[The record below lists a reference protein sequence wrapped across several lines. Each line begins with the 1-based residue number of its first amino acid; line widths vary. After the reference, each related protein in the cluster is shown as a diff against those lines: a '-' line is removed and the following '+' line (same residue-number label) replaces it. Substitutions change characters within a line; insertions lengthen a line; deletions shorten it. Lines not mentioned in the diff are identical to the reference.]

1 MNDVD
6 RFLAHYGVPGMK
18 WGVRRKRSKSA
29 RSTASKL
36 SDTELKKRVTRLEM
50 EKKYVTLTTQKSQG
64 DTSTMKKGAAVVGSV
79 VANAGKRA
87 VADFT
92 AGQFKK
98 ALEAGAKS
106 AAVKKAAG
114 G

>member
-1 MNDVD
+1 MNDSD
-6 RFLAHYGVPGMK
+6 IFLKHYGVAGMK
-18 WGVRRKRSKSA
+18 WGVRRKRKGSA
-29 RSTASKL
+29 RSTAKKL
-36 SDTELKKRVTRLEM
+36 SDTELKKRVNRLEM
-50 EKKYVTLTTQKSQG
+50 EKKYVTLTTQRSQ
-64 DTSTMKKGAAVVGSV
+64 STASKGASVVGSL

-98 ALEAGAKS
+98 ALEAGAK
-106 AAVKKAAG
+106 AAAAKKAAG